1 LGYQSLEGSY
11 ASCAPDPERI
21 SWRVELHNIALT
33 VTVIFA
39 RLLSNELSISAI
51 LLVERAYHH
60 PRSGQTCKQNGNSPD
75 AAKEVE

>member
-39 RLLSNELSISAI
+39 RLLTFSKVLRINDRIFGGH
-51 LLVERAYHH
+51 VF
-60 PRSGQTCKQNGNSPD
+60 
-75 AAKEVE
+75 